1 MTTMTWIDDHAQH
14 RPDHP
19 AIIEA
24 ESGRVRSYR
33 ELAER
38 IARATAGL
46 LARGVKPGDRV
57 GIVGL
62 NTVEYVEALYACAR
76 IGAIAVPINYRL
88 SVREVAGLAADCSPV
103 LVLADTELAELS
115 SALSGDGAVPIIT
128 WGDSPQWEE
137 LLAAHPPLASPSAVS
152 PHDPWLI
159 IYTSGTTG
167 RPKGVVHSVATMT
180 CDIENSATASRIDA
194 TSTGLGFLAPF
205 HVAGLN
211 VHGNPLL
218 RAGGTQVLM
227 ARFDARRA
235 LELLASPDFR
245 FTHFSA
251 PSAALQMMTAIT
263 DFDFTTLP
271 PIITTVG
278 GSPIPE
284 DLLTRWQNHG
294 WTMVPVYGATEAGS
308 SVASGIAQRGQAP
321 GWVGP
326 ATAHTRLRVVDAA
339 GTDCAPGE
347 LGEVWI
353 GGESLML
360 RYWQQPAE
368 TDDALVDGWYR
379 TGDIGALDD
388 AGELRIVDRVKDMFI
403 SGAENVYP
411 AEVES
416 VLFEHP
422 AVGVVAVVGVPDEK
436 WGEVGMAFV
445 VLKDGHEAT
454 AEELRTWCDGRL
466 ARYKIPAHFRFVPDL
481 PRGGSGKV
489 LKNELVAAL
498 HD

>member
-1 MTTMTWIDDHAQH
+1 MPTMTWIDDNAGL

-19 AIIEA
+19 AIVSA
-24 ESGRVRSYR
+24 ETGVATTYR
-33 ELAER
+33 QLAQR
-38 IARATAGL
+38 IARAAGGL
-46 LARGVKPGDRV
+46 RARGVEPGDRV

-62 NTVEYVEALYACAR
+62 NTVEYFEALYACAR

-88 SVREVAGLAADCSPV
+88 SPREVAALGADCSPA
-103 LVLADTELAELS
+103 LVLADTELSDLAEAMAEPG
-115 SALSGDGAVPIIT
+115 SAPLIT
-128 WGDSPQWEE
+128 WGGSREWDHLFACAPP
-137 LLAAHPPLASPSAVS
+137 LTHPPAASP
-152 PHDPWLI
+152 DEPWLI

-180 CDIENSATASRIDA
+180 ADIENSAIASRIDA
-194 TSTGLGFLAPF
+194 DSTGLGFLAPF

-218 RAGGTQVLM
+218 RAGGTLVLM

-235 LELLASPDFR
+235 LELLASDRFD

-263 DFDFTTLP
+263 DVDFAALP
-271 PIITTVG
+271 PLITTVG
-278 GSPIPE
+278 GSPIPD
-284 DLLTRWQNHG
+284 DLLAAWQDVG

-308 SVASGIAQRGQAP
+308 SVASGIARQGQAP
-321 GWVGP
+321 GLVGP
-326 ATAHTRLRVVDAA
+326 ATINTRLRVVNAA
-339 GTDCAPGE
+339 GQDCAPDE

-353 GGESLML
+353 GGDSLML
-360 RYWQQPAE
+360 RYWQQPEA
-368 TDDALVDGWYR
+368 TATAVSDGWYR
-379 TGDIGALDD
+379 SGDIGALNH
-388 AGELRIVDRVKDMFI
+388 AGELRIVDRMKDMFI

-416 VLFEHP
+416 LLFEHP
-422 AVGVVAVVGVPDEK
+422 AVGVVAVVGVPDER

-445 VLKDGHEAT
+445 VLKDGHDAT
-454 AEELRTWCDGRL
+454 AEELRAWCDGRI
-466 ARYKIPAHFRFVPDL
+466 ARYKIPAHIRFMPDL

-489 LKNELVAAL
+489 LKSELMAAARA
-498 HD
+498 